1 MYLREFHR
9 KRKDK
14 DYSYW
19 GICET
24 IRTERGPRQRLVSYL
39 GELSSGQRQGWRKS
53 VQIIEGENRIQELR
67 LFPETA
73 SNVPEDP
80 DIVRVRLSGVRWQRP
95 RDFGDVYI
103 AWILWQRLGLDEF
116 YRQRLD
122 ERECDADVPWSLV
135 AAILA
140 INRLCAPWSELSI
153 EEKWYRRTALD
164 DIVGVPIEKIH
175 TDRLYHCL
183 DLLIKNKEEL
193 EKHLKAKWGE
203 LFNATYDLLLYDL
216 TSTYFEGEAAGN
228 PQAKRGYSRDHRSDA
243 KQVLVALIVSE
254 EGFPFAF
261 EVLDGNRRDVTTL
274 EEMLDTVENKYGYA
288 RRIWVFDR
296 GVVSENNLKVLRTR
310 QTPYVVGTPRSALK
324 NYEQELKSQNWSR
337 VKDDVEIH
345 CVPRVSGE
353 ETFVLVRSQGR
364 QQKEKAMRE
373 LAMKRLETG
382 FSKLAFAVSSG
393 RLKDDKKIHIKIGKI
408 LGRYPSAAKLYEAG
422 LRQENGT
429 SVLRWSVLQD
439 RLALRQLT
447 EGAYLLR
454 TNLKDTALEKLWDIY
469 IQLTEAEAAFRAI
482 KSEMLVRPVW
492 HHKEK
497 RVQAHILV
505 AFLGYALW
513 VTLKHSLK
521 NTSWLQSKGDY
532 EWDISPAK
540 ALDVLSR
547 IKSGDIILPTT
558 DGRQLRLR
566 RVSTPDPEERQL
578 LAALKVNLPETIG
591 KDEYL

>member
-9 KRKDK
+9 ERKGK

-39 GELSSGQRQGWRKS
+39 GELSSGQRQSWRKS

-73 SNVPEDP
+73 SSVPEDP

-95 RDFGDVYI
+95 RDFGDVYV
-103 AWILWQRLGLDEF
+103 AWTLWQRLGLDEL

-183 DLLIKNKEEL
+183 DLLIKNKKEL

-203 LFNATYDLLLYDL
+203 LFNTTYDLLLYDL

-243 KQVLVALIVSE
+243 KQVLIALIVSE

-274 EEMLDTVENKYGYA
+274 EEMLDVVENKYGYA

-310 QTPYVVGTPRSALK
+310 KTPYVVGTPRSALK
-324 NYEQELKSQNWSR
+324 SYEQELKSQNWSSI
-337 VKDDVEIH
+337 KNDVEVH

-373 LAMKRLETG
+373 LAMKRLEAG
-382 FSKLAFAVSSG
+382 FSKLAGAISAG
-393 RLKDDKKIHIKIGKI
+393 RLKDDKKIHIRIGKI
-408 LGRYPSAAKLYEAG
+408 LGRYPSVAKLYEAG
-422 LRQENGT
+422 LSQENGT
-429 SVLRWSVLQD
+429 GVLRWGVLQD
-439 RLALRQLT
+439 RLDLRRLT

-482 KSEMLVRPVW
+482 KSELLVRPVW

-521 NTSWLQSKGDY
+521 NTSLLQPKEDY

-547 IKSGDIILPTT
+547 IKSGDIILPIT

-578 LAALKVNLPETIG
+578 LAALKVDLPETIG